1 MPLDAMK
8 FVETEYAGI
17 SLGPGL
23 GVSKCSG
30 REKNILCLIVR
41 EAYKEN
47 IKKKIF

>member
-23 GVSKCSG
+23 GVSKYSG
-30 REKNILCLIVR
+30 REKKYSVLDCKGGL
-41 EAYKEN
+41 
-47 IKKKIF
+47 